1 MSATLEMVPYDS
13 WVPGDIALDRIEAL
27 PWADQ
32 KTREKAIN
40 LTRGLVKS
48 RELGLSSQVNLHFA
62 NLKRLAKKSVAE
74 SIRYAL
80 EDRGLVLTP
89 KDRGWPSL
97 TMEKPEEHDGI
108 IPPDM
113 LDLMGLIRKMIPIAQ
128 LRIGVPSWHTSDPYL
143 IVGIPGGAWY
153 KLGSWY
159 SENSSH
165 ILVDASKVNLREL
178 LGG

>member
-1 MSATLEMVPYDS
+1 MSATLQMVPYDS

-32 KTREKAIN
+32 KTRDKATN
-40 LTRGLVKS
+40 LARGLVKS

-80 EDRGLVLTP
+80 EDKGLVLEPQGTE
-89 KDRGWPSL
+89 GAV
-97 TMEKPEEHDGI
+97 KPEDYGSM

-113 LDLMGLIRKMIPIAQ
+113 LDVMGLVQEMIPIAQ
-128 LRIGVPSWHTSDPYL
+128 FKIGAPQWSRDPYL
-143 IVGIPGGAWY
+143 LVGIPGGKWY
-153 KLGSWY
+153 RLGSWY
-159 SENSSH
+159 RGDTSH
-165 ILVDASKVNLREL
+165 VLVDASKVNLREL